1 MFLKTQRLAFRRLCS
16 DDFDNLCKILQDEKA
31 MYAYEHAFSYEEV
44 KEWLD
49 KQLARYRIYGF
60 GLWAV
65 TLRETGEFIGQCGL
79 TVQNTD
85 QGQALE
91 IGYLFR
97 REFWHCGYATEAAQA
112 CKKFAFE
119 TLGAKEVCSI
129 IRKNNLPSRRVAERN
144 GMTVKGEFVKHYYG
158 MDMPHLIYSA
168 TNERAGNKNGN

>member
-1 MFLKTQRLAFRRLCS
+1 MFLKTQRLAFRRLRS

-31 MYAYEHAFSYEEV
+31 MYAYEHAFSDEEV

-97 REFWHCGYATEAAQA
+97 REFWHCAYATEAAQA

>member
-1 MFLKTQRLAFRRLCS
+1 MFLKTQRLAFRRLRS

-31 MYAYEHAFSYEEV
+31 MYAYEHAFSDEEV

-158 MDMPHLIYSA
+158 MDMPHLI
-168 TNERAGNKNGN
+168 

>member
-1 MFLKTQRLAFRRLCS
+1 MFLKTQRLAFRRLRS

-31 MYAYEHAFSYEEV
+31 MYAYEHAFSDEEV

>member
-1 MFLKTQRLAFRRLCS
+1 MFLKTQRLDFRRLCR
-16 DDFDNLCKILQDEKA
+16 DDFDNLCKILQDEKT
-31 MYAYEHAFSYEEV
+31 MYAYEHAFSDDEV
-44 KEWLD
+44 REWLD

-79 TVQNTD
+79 TMQNTD
-85 QGQALE
+85 EVQVLE

-97 REFWHCGYATEAAQA
+97 REFWHCGYASEAAQA

-129 IRKNNLPSRRVAERN
+129 IRENNLPSRRVAERN
-144 GMTVKGEFVKHYYG
+144 GMTVKRRFVKHYYG
-158 MDMPHLIYSA
+158 MDMPHLIYSVR
-168 TNERAGNKNGN
+168 NEKAGNKHGT